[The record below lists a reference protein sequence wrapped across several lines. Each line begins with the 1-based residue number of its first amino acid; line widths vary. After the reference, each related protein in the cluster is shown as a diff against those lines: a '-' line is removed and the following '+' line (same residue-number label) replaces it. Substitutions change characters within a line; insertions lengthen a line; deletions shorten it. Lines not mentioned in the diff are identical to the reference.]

1 MGSRF
6 GLSRPFNVD
15 SSTPTLKEHT
25 MQRRNFIRLVGGG
38 TVSAAT
44 LTATATLSG
53 CASSGAYP
61 DAAIEAWQGPG
72 AETDPR
78 RRALAYAITA
88 PNPHNLQ
95 PWLVDLRQADTIVLK
110 TDPQRVLTAT
120 DPYGRQILIGHGA
133 FIELLVLALA
143 KEGLQSQVS
152 LWPQGELPADLKAW
166 DARPVAS
173 IALSKLGTGAEP
185 DALFDQILKRRT
197 PKSDY
202 DIARPV
208 SDTTLK
214 ALLGSSKIP
223 GVTAGGTVDAA
234 QLTAMRELCWQS
246 AQVELLTPRTYLES
260 SRLLRIGPD
269 EILKNRDGISINSN
283 FVRFANAV
291 GMVDRNAPLT
301 QGSSAYKNAI
311 GRFEGHS
318 RSAMGFVW
326 LTTAGNS
333 RSQQIETGRAYVRLQ
348 LQATALGLG
357 VHPMS
362 QALQEFAEM
371 ETYYDKVHQLILN
384 KAAPRSSGDATV
396 QMFCRLGYTAQAA
409 PAAPRRPITSF
420 IQT

>member
-1 MGSRF
+1 
-6 GLSRPFNVD
+6 
-15 SSTPTLKEHT
+15 

-38 TVSAAT
+38 TFPAAA
-44 LTATATLSG
+44 LTTTATLSG

-61 DAAIEAWQGPG
+61 DAAVEAWQGPG
-72 AETDPR
+72 AETEPR

-95 PWLVDLRQADTIVLK
+95 PWLVDLRQADTIILK
-110 TDPQRVLTAT
+110 TDPQRVLAET

-133 FIELLVLALA
+133 FIELLVMALA
-143 KEGLQSQVS
+143 KEGLQSQVN

-173 IALSKLGTGAEP
+173 INISKLAAGAAP

-202 DIARPV
+202 DIARLV

-214 ALLGSSKIP
+214 MLMGSSKAA
-223 GVTAGGTVDAA
+223 GVTVGGTVDAA
-234 QLTAMRELCWQS
+234 QLAAMRELCWQS

-269 EILKNRDGISINSN
+269 EILKNRDGISINST
-283 FVRFANAV
+283 FVRLANAV

-301 QGSSAYKNAI
+301 QGSSTYKTAM

-326 LTTAGNS
+326 LTTAGNN
-333 RSQQIETGRAYVRLQ
+333 RTQQIEAGRAYVRLQ
-348 LQATALGLG
+348 LQATAMGLG

-362 QALQEFAEM
+362 QALQEFDEM
-371 ETYYDKVHQLILN
+371 KPFYDKVHQLILS
-384 KAAPRSSGDATV
+384 KATPRNAGEATV
-396 QMFCRLGYTAQAA
+396 QMFCRLGYTAQAV

-420 IQT
+420 VQI

>member
-1 MGSRF
+1 
-6 GLSRPFNVD
+6 
-15 SSTPTLKEHT
+15 

-38 TVSAAT
+38 TITAAA
-44 LTATATLSG
+44 LTTTATLSG

-61 DAAIEAWQGPG
+61 DAAVEAWQGPG
-72 AETDPR
+72 AETEPR

-95 PWLVDLRQADTIVLK
+95 PWLVDLRQADTIILK
-110 TDPQRVLTAT
+110 TDPQRVLAET

-133 FIELLVLALA
+133 FIELLVMALA
-143 KEGLQSQVS
+143 KEGLQSQVN

-173 IALSKLGTGAEP
+173 INISKLAAGAAP

-202 DIARPV
+202 DIARLV

-214 ALLGSSKIP
+214 MLMGSSKAA
-223 GVTAGGTVDAA
+223 GVTVGGTVDAA
-234 QLTAMRELCWQS
+234 QLVAMRELCWQS

-269 EILKNRDGISINSN
+269 EILKNRDGISINSA

-301 QGSSAYKNAI
+301 QGSSTYKTAM

-333 RSQQIETGRAYVRLQ
+333 RTQQIEAGRAYVRLQ

-357 VHPMS
+357 AHPMS
-362 QALQEFAEM
+362 QALQEFDEM
-371 ETYYDKVHQLILN
+371 KPFYDKVHQLILS
-384 KAAPRSSGDATV
+384 KAAPRNAGEATV
-396 QMFCRLGYTAQAA
+396 QMFCRLGYTAQAV

-420 IQT
+420 VQI